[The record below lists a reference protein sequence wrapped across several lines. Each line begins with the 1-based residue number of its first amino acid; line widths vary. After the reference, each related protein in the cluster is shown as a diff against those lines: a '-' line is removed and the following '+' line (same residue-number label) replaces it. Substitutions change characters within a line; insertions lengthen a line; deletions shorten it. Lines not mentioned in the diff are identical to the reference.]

1 MSSATERLA
10 KLREEKEKL
19 AVLSKKVNPKKD
31 KKKLLGGLFKKKE
44 KKPEVKKE
52 KEGPV
57 KQELPKKIEEKK
69 EEKVETKK
77 EEVTQPK
84 SDQQQVEKKVEQ
96 KKPEIKKE
104 EREKSTEKK
113 DIKKETDVKKK
124 GKEKKGKER
133 KKTAH
138 ERMRF
143 FSNLIEKSG
152 IDLTFNQINKRI
164 FLSSLITIS
173 VVTIYL
179 LINFFVKHTFLSD
192 AIYFLLSTWVFGG
205 LGLFLLLWIAF
216 FMFVDYRIY
225 QRKKEIEA
233 VFPDF
238 LQLAAANIN
247 AGMPI
252 DRALWFALR
261 PRFGIL
267 AKEMQEVAKATMIGE
282 KLDKALLK
290 FSNKYESITIT
301 RALNL
306 LLEGLESGGEVG
318 DLLVKVSNNMR
329 DTEILKKEMAS
340 SVTTYVIFILFATL
354 GAAPFLFGLTTE
366 LIVIMSSI
374 ISNIAV
380 GAGGSSFGGGMMTLS
395 GTSISITDYQIF
407 AVTSICMS
415 SFFAAILIS
424 VIQKGNAKESLKKI
438 PVYIIIGLANYF
450 IAFKILNIFLGGMF
464 N

>member
-19 AVLSKKVNPKKD
+19 ALLSKKVNPKKD

-44 KKPEVKKE
+44 KKLEVKKE
-52 KEGPV
+52 KEEPV

-69 EEKVETKK
+69 PEEKIEPKK
-77 EEVTQPK
+77 EEATQPT
-84 SDQQQVEKKVEQ
+84 SDQQHVEKKVEQ

-104 EREKSTEKK
+104 EKEKSTGKK
-113 DIKKETDVKKK
+113 DIKKQTDVKKK
-124 GKEKKGKER
+124 KKGK
-133 KKTAH
+133 KKKRTTH
-138 ERMRF
+138 EQMRF
-143 FSNLIEKSG
+143 FSDLIEKSG
-152 IDLTFNQINKRI
+152 IDLNFDQINKRI
-164 FLSSLITIS
+164 FLSSIITIS
-173 VVTIYL
+173 IVTIYL
-179 LINFFVKHTFLSD
+179 LINFFVKHTFLAD

-216 FMFVDYRIY
+216 FLFVDYRIY

-238 LQLAAANIN
+238 LQLTAANIN

-318 DLLVKVSNNMR
+318 DLLVKVSTNMR

-366 LIVIMSSI
+366 LIVIMTSI

-380 GAGGSSFGGGMMTLS
+380 GSGGSSFGGGMMNIS

-407 AVTSICMS
+407 AITSICMS
-415 SFFAAILIS
+415 SFFAGILIS
-424 VIQKGNAKESLKKI
+424 VIQKGNAKESFKKI
-438 PVYIIIGLANYF
+438 PLYMAIGLVNYF
-450 IAFKILNIFLGGMF
+450 IAFKILNLFLGGMF

>member
-19 AVLSKKVNPKKD
+19 AILSKKVNPKKE
-31 KKKLLGGLFKKKE
+31 KKKLFGGLFKKKE
-44 KKPEVKKE
+44 KKLEVKKE
-52 KEGPV
+52 KEEPV

-69 EEKVETKK
+69 PEEKVETKK
-77 EEVTQPK
+77 
-84 SDQQQVEKKVEQ
+84 QVQEDKKVEE

-104 EREKSTEKK
+104 ERGKSTEK

-124 GKEKKGKER
+124 KKEKKR

-143 FSNLIEKSG
+143 FSDLIEKSG
-152 IDLTFNQINKRI
+152 IDLKFNQINKRI
-164 FLSSLITIS
+164 FLSSIIS
-173 VVTIYL
+173 ISIVTIYL

-192 AIYFLLSTWVFGG
+192 AIYFLLSTWIFGG

-282 KLDKALLK
+282 KLDVALLK

-318 DLLVKVSNNMR
+318 DLLVKVSTNMR

-395 GTSISITDYQIF
+395 GTSISVTDYQIF

-438 PVYIIIGLANYF
+438 PVYMIIGLVNYF
-450 IAFKILNIFLGGMF
+450 IAFKILNVFLGGMF